1 MKKAIGILVIM
12 TILMFF
18 PSFIESAVA
27 QPVPPDID
35 PEVPI
40 DGGLTAL
47 LLAGLAYGARKL
59 KAEKE

>member
-1 MKKAIGILVIM
+1 MKKVLGILTVLA
-12 TILMFF
+12 ILMLSPEFM
-18 PSFIESAVA
+18 ESAIA
-27 QPVPPDID
+27 QPPPPDVD

-59 KAEKE
+59 KTEGE